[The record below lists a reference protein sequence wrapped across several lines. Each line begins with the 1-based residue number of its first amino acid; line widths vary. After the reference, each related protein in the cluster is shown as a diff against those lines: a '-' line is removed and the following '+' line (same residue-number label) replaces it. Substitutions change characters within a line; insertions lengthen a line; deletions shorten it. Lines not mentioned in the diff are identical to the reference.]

1 MTVRRHIATI
11 LFTDIVGSTEMAARL
26 GDSGWRD
33 LLREHHARVRR
44 AMRRFGGEEAGTAG
58 DGFLMIFESPA
69 NAIRCA
75 DAIRQAV
82 REVGLEVR
90 GGIHMGQ
97 VEWTGRDPGGITVHI
112 GSRVSALATAGEI
125 LVSGTVR
132 DSEVGSGFAFADRG
146 RHSLKGV
153 PGEWRIYE
161 VTGVPAAPHGQV
173 RYRSR
178 RSSWRGR
185 RALAA
190 GAILTALAI
199 VLALRGSLSPWG
211 TRGPKTA
218 SIAVLPFEN
227 AGGGEEDQYFSDGIM
242 EEILARLSKIDGL
255 KVIARSSVVRYR
267 DSDKSPLE
275 VGDEL
280 GVSTILEG
288 SVRRSSDRLRIA
300 AELVDTR
307 TGEALWS
314 EIYDRDPEDVFAIQS
329 DVAEKIAAALRTE
342 LSPAEREGLRE
353 PPTTDLEAYHLY
365 LRGRYFWNTRTE
377 EGLRKAVDYF
387 RRAIDRDPVYARAY
401 AGLAD
406 AWNLL
411 GQWYLPSEEA
421 FPLARDAAL
430 QALAIDS
437 TLAEPR
443 VALGYIAMEY
453 EWDWPAAER
462 WLESAVKLDPGYST
476 GHQYYGNYLRIMGR
490 FDEAIA
496 QGKAAVE
503 IDPLSIPQ
511 QAELGYTYYYARRFD
526 EAREQL
532 VRTLEMDTTY
542 AHAHLRMGQVL
553 EQQARY
559 AEAVREMRR
568 AVELSDGSASVEAAL
583 AHALAMQGDEAEA
596 RRILQRLESP
606 GERAFPPSYGA
617 AIVHAALGE
626 KDEAFAWLQ
635 RAYAARSPSM
645 NSIRVHPWLDPLR
658 EDERFDELLRQ
669 MKLTGS

>member
-1 MTVRRHIATI
+1 MTVRRHLATV
-11 LFTDIVGSTEMAARL
+11 LFTDIVGSTDMAARL
-26 GDSGWRD
+26 GDRAWRD

-44 AMRRFGGEEAGTAG
+44 AMRRCGGEEAGTSG
-58 DGFLMIFESPA
+58 DGFLMVFESPA
-69 NAIRCA
+69 DAIRCA
-75 DAIRQAV
+75 ATIHEAL
-82 REVGLEVR
+82 RELDLEVR
-90 GGIHMGQ
+90 SGIHMGQ
-97 VEWTGRDPGGITVHI
+97 VEWTDGDPSGITVHI
-112 GSRVSALATAGEI
+112 GSRVSALAGAGEI

-146 RHSLKGV
+146 RHTLKGV
-153 PGEWRIYE
+153 PGQWRLYE
-161 VTGVPAAPHGQV
+161 VTDVPAAAGDHP
-173 RYRSR
+173 RYRSSTR
-178 RSSWRGR
+178 RVGR
-185 RALAA
+185 RKALLG
-190 GAILTALAI
+190 GAILAAAVVILLTQRA
-199 VLALRGSLSPWG
+199 SMPPWG
-211 TRGPKTA
+211 VKGAEEA

-227 AGGGEEDQYFSDGIM
+227 VGGGKDDEYFSDGIM

-255 KVIARSSVVRYR
+255 RVIARSSVVRYR
-267 DSDKSPLE
+267 DTVKNPLE
-275 VGDEL
+275 VGAEL

-300 AELVDTR
+300 AELVDTG

-314 EIYDRDPEDVFAIQS
+314 EIYDRSPEDVFAIQS
-329 DVAEKIAAALRTE
+329 DVAEKIAGALRAE
-342 LSPAEREGLRE
+342 LSPAEREGLRGR
-353 PPTTDLEAYHLY
+353 PTTDLEAYHLY

-377 EGLRKAVDYF
+377 EGLRKAIDYF
-387 RRAIDRDPVYARAY
+387 RQAIDRDPAYARAY

-421 FPLARDAAL
+421 FPLAKAAAL

-462 WLESAVKLDPGYST
+462 WLESAVRLDPGYSS

-496 QGKAAVE
+496 HGKTALE
-503 IDPLSIPQ
+503 LDPLSIPQ

-526 EAREQL
+526 KAREQL
-532 VRTLEMDTTY
+532 ARTLEMDSTY

-553 EQQARY
+553 EQQRRFT
-559 AEAVREMRR
+559 EAAREMRR
-568 AVELSDGSASVEAAL
+568 AVELSDGQPGLEAAL
-583 AHALAMQGDEAEA
+583 AHALAMGGDETEA
-596 RRILQRLESP
+596 RRTLQRLETP
-606 GERAFPPSYGA
+606 GKEALPPFYGV

-626 KDEAFAWLQ
+626 KDGAFAWLQ

-645 NSIRVHPWLDPLR
+645 NSLRVHPWLDPLR
-658 EDERFDELLRQ
+658 EDERFRQLLRQ
-669 MKLTGS
+669 MKL

>member
-1 MTVRRHIATI
+1 MTVRRHIATV
-11 LFTDIVGSTEMAARL
+11 LFTDIVGSTEMAAGL
-26 GDSGWRD
+26 GDSDWRD

-44 AMRRFGGEEAGTAG
+44 AMRRFGGEEAGTSG
-58 DGFLMIFESPA
+58 DGFLMVFESPA
-69 NAIRCA
+69 SGIRCA
-75 DAIRQAV
+75 AAVQEAV
-82 REVGLEVR
+82 RELGLKVR
-90 GGIHMGQ
+90 IGIHMGQ
-97 VEWTGRDPGGITVHI
+97 VEWTDRDPGGITVHI
-112 GSRVSALATAGEI
+112 GSRVAAMAGAGEI

-161 VTGVPAAPHGQV
+161 VTNVPVAAQG
-173 RYRSR
+173 YAKYGSR
-178 RSSWRGR
+178 TRPSRGR
-185 RALAA
+185 KALAG
-190 GAILTALAI
+190 GAILTAALAI
-199 VLALRGSLSPWG
+199 LLAVRGSLPPWG
-211 TRGPKTA
+211 ATGPEEA

-227 AGGGEEDQYFSDGIM
+227 AGGGEDDEYFSDGIM
-242 EEILARLSKIDGL
+242 EGILARLSKIDGL
-255 KVIARSSVVRYR
+255 RVIARSSVVRYR
-267 DSDKSPLE
+267 DSVKSPLE

-329 DVAEKIAAALRTE
+329 DVAEKIASALRSE
-342 LSPAEREGLRE
+342 LSPAEREGLRGR
-353 PPTTDLEAYHLY
+353 PTTNLEAYHLY
-365 LRGRYFWNTRTE
+365 LRGRYFWNTRSE

-387 RRAIDRDPVYARAY
+387 RQAIDRDPAYARAY

-411 GQWYLPSEEA
+411 GQWYLPSAEA
-421 FPLARDAAL
+421 FPLAKDAAL

-453 EWDWPAAER
+453 EWNWSAAEH
-462 WLESAVKLDPGYST
+462 WLESAVRLDPGYST

-490 FDEAIA
+490 FDEAIG

-532 VRTLEMDTTY
+532 HRTLEMDTTY

-553 EQQARY
+553 EQLGRFP
-559 AEAVREMRR
+559 EAVREMRR
-568 AVELSDGSASVEAAL
+568 AVELSDREPGLEAAL
-583 AHALAMQGDEAEA
+583 AHALAMEGNQAEA
-596 RRILQRLESP
+596 WQILRRLEAP
-606 GERAFPPSYGA
+606 GKEALPPYYGA

-626 KDEAFAWLQ
+626 NDEAFAWLQ
-635 RAYAARSPSM
+635 RA
-645 NSIRVHPWLDPLR
+645 
-658 EDERFDELLRQ
+658 
-669 MKLTGS
+669 